1 MDEFTKQIADLI
13 NNEVEKRVEKIVM
26 ERLNGVVKTL
36 ANKLSIKDIAWAT
49 ELSVAEVRECL
60 QETVDRQNNILKLC
74 GKSEELETIES
85 YFRLGKE
92 NLDNKIDE
100 NNK

>member
-60 QETVDRQNNILKLC
+60 QETVDIQNNILKLC
-74 GKSEELETIES
+74 GKSDELETIES

-92 NLDNKIDE
+92 KSDNKIDE
-100 NNK
+100 NKE

>member
-13 NNEVEKRVEKIVM
+13 NNEAEKRAEKRVSQ
-26 ERLNGVVKTL
+26 RLNGIVKSL
-36 ANKLSIKDIAWAT
+36 ANKLSIEDISWCT
-49 ELSVAEVRECL
+49 ELSIDEVRAIL
-60 QETVDRQNNILKLC
+60 QETVNIQNNILKLC
-74 GKSEELETIES
+74 GKSDELETIET

-100 NNK
+100 NKQ

>member
-13 NNEVEKRVEKIVM
+13 NNEAEKRAERIVTQ
-26 ERLNGVVKTL
+26 RLNGIVKTL
-36 ANKLSIKDIAWAT
+36 ANKLSIKDIAWCT
-49 ELSVAEVRECL
+49 ELSVSEVRAIL

-74 GKSEELETIES
+74 GKSYELETIET

-100 NNK
+100 NKQ

>member
-13 NNEVEKRVEKIVM
+13 NSEVEKRTDKIVRQ
-26 ERLNGVVKTL
+26 RLNGVVKSL
-36 ANKLSIKDIAWAT
+36 ANKLNIDDIAWAT
-49 ELSVAEVRECL
+49 ELTIAEVRACL
-60 QETVDRQNNILKLC
+60 QETVDVQNNILKLC

-92 NLDNKIDE
+92 NFDNKIDE

>member
-1 MDEFTKQIADLI
+1 MDEFMKQIADLI
-13 NNEVEKRVEKIVM
+13 NNEVEKRAERIVTQ
-26 ERLNGVVKTL
+26 RLNGIVKTL
-36 ANKLSIKDIAWAT
+36 ANKLSIKDIAWCT
-49 ELSVAEVRECL
+49 ELSVSEVRTIL

-74 GKSEELETIES
+74 GKSDELETIES

-100 NNK
+100 NKQ